1 MASGGGFRE
10 RGVAEFL
17 RAPDGLVPRVAPAER
32 TPWQTMLGT
41 LVDIDV
47 PAGGRISEGEYAAYT
62 GIAPTAEFGHRML
75 TLDPPEPEDAGI
87 VADPEFEAI
96 MRMKTE
102 PLVLDEAEAAMY
114 ADLRQRRARPVG
126 KPLPIE

>member
-1 MASGGGFRE
+1 
-10 RGVAEFL
+10 
-17 RAPDGLVPRVAPAER
+17 
-32 TPWQTMLGT
+32 MLGT